1 MDDLQPWEIKI
12 DLTLQTT
19 VDAIDEEQDSIS
31 VSIPNLFLLLPQI
44 LISFK
49 TNLTNSW
56 LPQSTPFHISSW
68 IVVVFDTFKLDLNP
82 IASAACVSGMSR
94 QCG

>member
-44 LISFK
+44 LVSFK
-49 TNLTNSW
+49 TISQMLGFLNRPLFTLVVGSLLCLTR
-56 LPQSTPFHISSW
+56 LSW
-68 IVVVFDTFKLDLNP
+68 I
-82 IASAACVSGMSR
+82 
-94 QCG
+94 